1 MMLGFKFRLEGLYFA
16 TFRKPTSTSLIMSY
30 SIPPYTTIRGL
41 ISNALGMKRDDFSV
55 QAWVKIG
62 IKPLNFSDRSRELA
76 KTLKL
81 ISRELRFKCN
91 LCQNKWATTTKPAK
105 CPQCGSSDFL
115 EIPNYKRVFPSA
127 PMFKEFLVLP
137 AYEIYLA
144 GESDKIN
151 LIYNALLQP
160 ARPLYIGASDDLVD
174 IEPSKPAKIE
184 EVNAK
189 EMSGV
194 QEGICENCFVER
206 VPYKFIK
213 KGKDFSLQYKTVS
226 IPQNGVIALKE
237 EVDSWQF
244 EGENVWLT

>member
-30 SIPPYTTIRGL
+30 SIPPYTTLRGL
-41 ISNALGMKRDDFSV
+41 ISNALGMKRDDYSV
-55 QAWVKIG
+55 QAGVKIG
-62 IKPLNFSDRSRELA
+62 IKPLNFSDKSRELT
-76 KTLKL
+76 KMLKL
-81 ISRELRFKCN
+81 KGTGEKYQR
-91 LCQNKWATTTKPAK
+91 A
-105 CPQCGSSDFL
+105 
-115 EIPNYKRVFPSA
+115 FPSA

-174 IEPSKPAKIE
+174 IELSKPSKIE

-189 EMSGV
+189 EISGV
-194 QEGICENCFVER
+194 LEGICENCFVER

-226 IPQNGVIALKE
+226 IPRNGVINLKE